1 MTIRN
6 IFSRKVVDPLLLRC
20 SKDPSWPW
28 YSELMRFDQS
38 NREELLENQWHSFQN
53 MFDYAG
59 KYVPYY
65 ADTFAEAGIRVEDL
79 NTRETLMGTPTIC
92 TDRWVILSTICL
104 A

>member
-1 MTIRN
+1 
-6 IFSRKVVDPLLLRC
+6 
-20 SKDPSWPW
+20 
-28 YSELMRFDQS
+28 
-38 NREELLENQWHSFQN
+38 